1 MHSYFQG
8 LLKGGHDFLL
18 TIPEWK
24 PTLKE
29 CNKRKDLLFLQLLV
43 DELLNVGEV
52 EDVFLVPGLWS
63 LNAIFICFSL
73 LPSTLSVQINV
84 NVAKLSEARTSLFQ
98 LPLVTKPLLNKGS
111 EPTESLFG
119 QH

>member
-63 LNAIFICFSL
+63 LNAIFICFL
-73 LPSTLSVQINV
+73 LQSTTNLAEKSVRPYLSSQAVV
-84 NVAKLSEARTSLFQ
+84 Y
-98 LPLVTKPLLNKGS
+98 
-111 EPTESLFG
+111 
-119 QH
+119 